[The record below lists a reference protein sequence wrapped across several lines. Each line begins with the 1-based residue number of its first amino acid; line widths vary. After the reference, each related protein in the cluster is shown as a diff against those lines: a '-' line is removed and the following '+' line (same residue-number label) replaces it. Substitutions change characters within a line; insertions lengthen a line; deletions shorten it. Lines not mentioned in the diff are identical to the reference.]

1 MAEELSETQEKSGE
15 PSSKEQKEHKSHS
28 GLWLAIIIILIM
40 VGLAGFGYLLLQEL
54 RSKQEDI
61 GGDIVKEEQH
71 YMELT
76 RQITGYQTQ
85 LTALQSEV
93 STLNAKLTGKENQI
107 NKNLAELSSRYQE
120 KLDNMRKEQAQAL
133 KKIQRQLGKT
143 RGDWLLADAEYLL
156 SVANQRLHLVG
167 DVHTTL
173 EALEAADQRLR
184 ESGDAAAFKVRE
196 QLAREITQLKEVKVP
211 DIVGIYS
218 NLQTLQ
224 GNVGK
229 LSLLLPFPGKPIRQP
244 EIRDNSDQGDASES
258 TGIID
263 SAIKELEGVVTI
275 RHLQKPVKEILT
287 QQEAQFIK
295 EELRVKLEMVKF
307 SLVQQND
314 KLYKLNLSDVKN
326 WLRENFDI
334 DDNAKIFLAK
344 LDKMQA
350 AAIHSHLPD
359 ISKSLKMLRDITKLR
374 IETDKALQTSEQVTA
389 PKLSEPEVT
398 VPKET
403 AAKETAAKV
412 SKAKVTEPEV
422 TEPEATEPEVIAPE
436 ENKPIKTAPAAP
448 SMP

>member
-1 MAEELSETQEKSGE
+1 MAEELNETQEKSGE
-15 PSSKEQKEHKSHS
+15 SGSKEQKEHKSHS

-40 VGLAGFGYLLLQEL
+40 VGLSGFGYLLLQDL

-107 NKNLAELSSRYQE
+107 NKNLAELSSQYQE
-120 KLDNMRKEQAQAL
+120 KLVNMRREQAQAI

-167 DVHTTL
+167 DVHTAM

-196 QLAREITQLKEVKVP
+196 QLAKEITLLREVKVP
-211 DIVGIYS
+211 DIVGIYAS
-218 NLQTLQ
+218 LQSLQ
-224 GNVGK
+224 DNVGK
-229 LSLLLPFPGKPIRQP
+229 LSLLLPFPGKPVRQP
-244 EIRDNSDQGDASES
+244 DIKDNSDQDGATES
-258 TGIID
+258 TGIIG

-287 QQEAQFIK
+287 QQEARFIK

-307 SLVQQND
+307 SLVRKNE
-314 KLYKLNLSDVKN
+314 KLYMLNLTDVKN

-374 IETDKALQTSEQVTA
+374 IETDKALQTSEPVRSGRFSKAKVTVRKAPKAQVTA
-389 PKLSEPEVT
+389 PKAI
-398 VPKET
+398 VPK
-403 AAKETAAKV
+403 V
-412 SKAKVTEPEV
+412 PV
-422 TEPEATEPEVIAPE
+422 PE
-436 ENKPIKTAPAAP
+436 ETKPVKTAPAAP